1 MGTGYIH
8 HKQRLWKRD
17 HLTWEA
23 GHKVEMCTMFWG
35 CADTIIEP
43 REAGIRLPVHPRA
56 NISLSYVCACE
67 LEISLWINCQ
77 CRSSSRLGEKENAN
91 PQECACV
98 LQSTGLIMSA
108 RLNRRLP
115 LVDGDVIV
123 HTFVGLLQD
132 MLMVLLLRQ
141 LLFAQQEKHCMRLYF
156 IILYSSFITNAHMY
170 LYLIVDMP
178 YAVTC
183 LVLYYEELHSMQ
195 ESVNQPQPQ

>member
-1 MGTGYIH
+1 MAAFLQASHSHNPPTPSHHLSTLRSNTQQGASWYPQCACGIWGMGTGYIH

-23 GHKVEMCTMFWG
+23 GHKVELCTMFWG

-56 NISLSYVCACE
+56 NISLSYICACE

-98 LQSTGLIMSA
+98 LQRVQGWL
-108 RLNRRLP
+108 
-115 LVDGDVIV
+115 
-123 HTFVGLLQD
+123 
-132 MLMVLLLRQ
+132 
-141 LLFAQQEKHCMRLYF
+141 C
-156 IILYSSFITNAHMY
+156 
-170 LYLIVDMP
+170 
-178 YAVTC
+178 
-183 LVLYYEELHSMQ
+183 
-195 ESVNQPQPQ
+195 

>member
-1 MGTGYIH
+1 MD
-8 HKQRLWKRD
+8 KLSVSLLQQ
-17 HLTWEA
+17 A
-23 GHKVEMCTMFWG
+23 GRERKCKSTRVCMCAT
-35 CADTIIEP
+35 E
-43 REAGIRLPVHPRA
+43 
-56 NISLSYVCACE
+56 
-67 LEISLWINCQ
+67 
-77 CRSSSRLGEKENAN
+77 
-91 PQECACV
+91 
-98 LQSTGLIMSA
+98 STGLIMLA